1 MRWPRRIFPS
11 FQPPAAAGPA
21 TAKSWGAAPMAKR
34 FTPRNGRASRLTPNW
49 AVTCRAMHPTA
60 SASSPARRLQ
70 GTGSKIVSS
79 STRSPTA
86 LTWRRPCD
94 RPRGNSGSGRRARTG
109 AHWSGHGCRSGSTIT
124 IPAAPVSKR
133 LLSPFRLGEHLLHD
147 IAGNREPDAD
157 IAGASLARARIEQCG
172 VDADQLAVKAD
183 QSAAGVARIDRRIG
197 LDEAA
202 RISLPERTVGR
213 ADDAAG

>member
-1 MRWPRRIFPS
+1 
-11 FQPPAAAGPA
+11 
-21 TAKSWGAAPMAKR
+21 MAKR
-34 FTPRNGRASRLTPNW
+34 FTPPNGRASRPTQSW
-49 AVTCRAMHPTA
+49 AVTCRATHRTA

-70 GTGSKIVSS
+70 GTGSTIVSS

-86 LTWRRPCD
+86 LTLRPPCGRRH
-94 RPRGNSGSGRRARTG
+94 GNSGSGRRARVG
-109 AHWSGHGCRSGSTIT
+109 ARWSGHGCRSESTIT
-124 IPAAPVSKR
+124 IPAAAASKR
-133 LLSPFRLGEHLLHD
+133 LLGPLRLGEHLLHH

-157 IAGASLARARIEQCG
+157 IARASPPRARTEQCG

-202 RISLPERTVGR
+202 RIRLPEWTIGR
-213 ADDAAG
+213 ADDAAGDGLAEAERIADSDDIIADFQLPA